1 MSTFPENPRYGEN
14 FELYLNAYDEESEA
28 VIDSLKITVYDFEGT
43 ERAVLLYENEGAN
56 FNIVFEVEY
65 TGTMVLEYL
74 LTDEMGNF
82 RTNTSNVEVLGWAD
96 VYVESIDVKGKRLSL
111 IHISEP
117 TRPY

>member
-43 ERAVLLYENEGAN
+43 ERAVLL
-56 FNIVFEVEY
+56 
-65 TGTMVLEYL
+65 
-74 LTDEMGNF
+74 
-82 RTNTSNVEVLGWAD
+82 
-96 VYVESIDVKGKRLSL
+96 LSL